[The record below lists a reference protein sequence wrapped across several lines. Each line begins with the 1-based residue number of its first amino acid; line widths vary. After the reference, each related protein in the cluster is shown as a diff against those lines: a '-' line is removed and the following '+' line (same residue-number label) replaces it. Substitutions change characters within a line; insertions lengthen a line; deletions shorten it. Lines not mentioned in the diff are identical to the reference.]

1 MIARERCGDHLVVA
15 PVAKVNAMKRQFP
28 APCGRYQK
36 LTQLAQNRR
45 STVVKSM
52 SWPKSRHYIFGEVA
66 KERAFLQRI
75 VFCRRESRGLMRVN
89 SIGRHYI
96 IKSAVRAA

>member
-1 MIARERCGDHLVVA
+1 
-15 PVAKVNAMKRQFP
+15 
-28 APCGRYQK
+28 
-36 LTQLAQNRR
+36 
-45 STVVKSM
+45 M